1 MERKEGSLDDM
12 LSVLRKFTRAGDAPA
27 KAEAST
33 NIVAERTPPAS
44 TSVPVSKADAGNID
58 LARQLLQAINTY
70 TGFRST
76 PSLERKLALVLRNV
90 SASDVANLIKG
101 AKDGRNYQDL
111 TAIVED
117 LTNHETFFFR
127 DTMQLDPLTDEFF
140 PKLIRQRAK
149 DDKRLRIWS
158 AACATGEEAYTLT
171 ILALNALCAA
181 GYASFHQSDGFRLQ
195 DGWKLEVLGTDI
207 SRQAIRVARAGCY
220 QASSFG
226 AFRQMPGGW
235 QRYFVAMDSGP
246 GRYGNEAKYMSVLPS
261 ISQHVRFDT
270 FNLISS
276 NPPLTECDV
285 VLCRNV
291 LIYIDHDRHKTI
303 HEMISRSMRT
313 GGVLVPSLVDQVDAP
328 RLTPRWINRCAFYE
342 KK

>member
-1 MERKEGSLDDM
+1 MDGKEDSLDDM
-12 LSVLRKFTRAGDAPA
+12 LSILRRFTGAAESPA
-27 KAEAST
+27 
-33 NIVAERTPPAS
+33 RTEIRKEIAVTKSPPVI
-44 TSVPVSKADAGNID
+44 TSIADVGNID
-58 LARQLLQAINTY
+58 LARQLLRAINTY

-90 SASDVANLIKG
+90 SASDIANLIKG
-101 AKDGRNYQDL
+101 AKDGKNYQDL

-127 DTMQLDPLTDEFF
+127 DTMQLDPLAEEFF

-171 ILALNALCAA
+171 IIALNALCDA
-181 GYASFHQSDGFRLQ
+181 GHASFSPREGYRLK
-195 DGWKLEVLGTDI
+195 DGWTLEVLGTDI

-220 QASSFG
+220 QASGFG

-235 QRYFVAMDSGP
+235 QRYFLTVDGAP
-246 GRYGNEAKYMSVLPS
+246 GRYGNDTKYMSVLPS
-261 ISQHVRFDT
+261 IAQHVRFDT

-276 NPPLTECDV
+276 NPPWTECDV
-285 VLCRNV
+285 VMCRNV
-291 LIYIDHDRHKTI
+291 LIYIDLDRHSGI
-303 HEMISRSMRT
+303 HEMISRSMRS
-313 GGVLVPSLVDQVDAP
+313 GGVLVPSLVDQVVSP